1 MLTMMRK
8 LWLMVVLVFAL
19 PGGVAAQVELR
30 LGVSPGQPPGPS
42 VLEIALISH
51 QSDVDTLKGWIAL
64 EAPLLIETSA
74 DDDATTENFSLT
86 TVGVPSVYVY
96 GERLSINRVFRVDPA
111 LPENSSWKVNA
122 VLGDRAL
129 ESNAKTIKRL
139 SEPLINAAVVAM
151 RIGDGILLEEL
162 GTTLIDRQP
171 DQTHGYRY
179 RGFALEMQGR
189 FAEAEEDIKTART
202 IFYEN
207 NPPADA
213 DGRMIPNWEPPEI
226 LDRALRRIRL
236 AQQEPSE
243 ETD

>member
-1 MLTMMRK
+1 MMRK
-8 LWLMVVLVFAL
+8 LWLIVVLAFAL
-19 PGGVAAQVELR
+19 PGGVAAQAELH

-51 QSDVDTLKGWIAL
+51 QSDVETLKGWIAL
-64 EAPLLIETSA
+64 EAPLLIETSV
-74 DDDATTENFSLT
+74 DDAATTENFNLT

-96 GERLSINRVFRVDPA
+96 RERLSINRVFRVDPA
-111 LPENSSWKVNA
+111 LPENSSWKVKA

-139 SEPLINAAVVAM
+139 GEPLIHAAVVAM
-151 RIGDGILLEEL
+151 RIGDGTMLEEI

-179 RGFALEMQGR
+179 RGLALEMLGR
-189 FAEAEEDIKTART
+189 YPEAVEEIQKART

-207 NPPADA
+207 NPPTDT

-236 AQQEPSE
+236 AQQAQSSE
-243 ETD
+243 AD